1 MILKNF
7 FVYIDNS
14 NWHVWGFSFSILCL
28 YLFQEPVIFSGSL
41 RQNLDP
47 LLEYSETEVW
57 AAVEKAHL
65 KGFIENLTEGL
76 DYECGEGG
84 QALR

>member
-1 MILKNF
+1 MSTGKYGI
-7 FVYIDNS
+7 S
-14 NWHVWGFSFSILCL
+14 SFRRVCL
-28 YLFQEPVIFSGSL
+28 YMFQEPVIFSGSL

-47 LLEYSETEVW
+47 LLEYSETKVW

-65 KGFIENLTEGL
+65 KGFIENLAEGL

>member
-1 MILKNF
+1 M
-7 FVYIDNS
+7 
-14 NWHVWGFSFSILCL
+14 
-28 YLFQEPVIFSGSL
+28 IFSGSL

-47 LLEYSETEVW
+47 LSVYSEKEVW
-57 AAVEKAHL
+57 VAVEKAHL
-65 KGFIENLTEGL
+65 KGFIQSLAEGL

>member
-1 MILKNF
+1 MISKRNIPFMIIWFHIIIVPLLQ
-7 FVYIDNS
+7 D
-14 NWHVWGFSFSILCL
+14 
-28 YLFQEPVIFSGSL
+28 PVIFSGSL

-47 LLEYSETEVW
+47 LSEYSEKEVW
-57 AAVEKAHL
+57 VAVEKAHL
-65 KGFIENLTEGL
+65 KGFIQSLAEGL